1 MQISTAGNS
10 GRKSQ
15 KAGLLT
21 AVFLVGFGF
30 VLSFFTTDLI
40 KATKESEQ
48 WPSVPGT
55 VTEAEID
62 SFTQRH
68 DGKTQQMYSARV
80 SVSYRIDGKEYST
93 SSFDMGGTSSTS
105 VRFLAQRK
113 LNDYPVGG
121 TVDVYYDP
129 QHPDFGILQPGMT
142 LIWQILRFTPY
153 LLYGI
158 AGLILIQVLLK
169 VLGIITA
176 LGFLAAKRNNSGDGD
191 DSRPEPDR
199 QGSTEQTD
207 REAEPKKPS
216 PPSSSDKEDDGFS
229 I

>member
-1 MQISTAGNS
+1 MRISTSGNS
-10 GRKSQ
+10 SGKSQ

-21 AVFLVGFGF
+21 ALLVTGFGF

-40 KATKESEQ
+40 NATKESEQ

-55 VTEAEID
+55 VTEAEVE

-80 SVSYRIDGKEYST
+80 SVSYSVKGKNYST

-113 LNDYPVGG
+113 LNDYPEGG

-129 QHPDFGILQPGMT
+129 EHPDFGILQPGMT
-142 LIWQILRFTPY
+142 LPWQILRFTPY

-158 AGLILIQVLLK
+158 AGLILIQVLLR

-176 LGFLAAKRNNSGDGD
+176 LGFLAAKRKNAGENNRTSPAPPVT
-191 DSRPEPDR
+191 SALAQPEPEKR
-199 QGSTEQTD
+199 S
-207 REAEPKKPS
+207 PPPS
-216 PPSSSDKEDDGFS
+216 PVEEDDGFS